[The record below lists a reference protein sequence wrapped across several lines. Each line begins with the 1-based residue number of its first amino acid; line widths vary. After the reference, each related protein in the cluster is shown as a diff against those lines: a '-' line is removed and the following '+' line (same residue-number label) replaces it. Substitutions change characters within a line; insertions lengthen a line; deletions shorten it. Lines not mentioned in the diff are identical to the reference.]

1 MVSRYLVSTDGYLNM
16 LISNSDCIYYCI
28 ESESDI
34 HKVIQSW
41 LKQWDYRLND
51 KVKVEIDYP
60 LRKIKFSYH
69 MFDDDDYPMEAEWT
83 LIEIT
88 KP

>member
-1 MVSRYLVSTDGYLNM
+1 MSRYLVSTDGYLNM
-16 LISNSDCIYYCI
+16 LISSSNGVYYYI
-28 ESESDI
+28 ESDI
-34 HKVIQSW
+34 DVHKVIQSW
-41 LKQWDYRLND
+41 LEEYDYRLND
-51 KVKVEIDYP
+51 KVKIEIDYP

>member
-1 MVSRYLVSTDGYLNM
+1 MSKYLVSTDGYLDM
-16 LISNSDCIYYCI
+16 LVSSPDCMYYYI

-34 HKVIQSW
+34 HKVVQSW
-41 LKQWDYRLND
+41 LEEYDYRLND

-69 MFDDDDYPMEAEWT
+69 MFDEDDYPMEAEWT

>member
-1 MVSRYLVSTDGYLNM
+1 MSKYLVSIDGYLNM
-16 LISNSDCIYYCI
+16 LISDSDGKYYYV
-28 ESESDI
+28 ESDNDI

-41 LKQWDYRLND
+41 LEDYDYRINN
-51 KVKVEIDYP
+51 KVEIEVDYT
-60 LRKIKFSYH
+60 LKLVKFSFH
-69 MFDDDDYPMEAEWT
+69 IFDEDDYPMEAEWK